1 MSLSGSTSWS
11 LQAQDIVNAALRKL
25 GVLSGNATPETYQV
39 TNAIQALNALIKGFY
54 ADGMPVWA
62 IQTYTF
68 TTVQGTP
75 QYLIGPGQTFNTD
88 MPLKVLQA
96 WRNQSG
102 NYSNIPMNIYT
113 NYNYDL
119 LPLTNSSGTPVNLYY
134 QPFETYG
141 AINLWPKPNDSVTAI
156 SIRYQVPFEDIVNLT
171 DNLDFPSYWTEAI
184 IYNLAQ
190 RLAPEYGIPLMD
202 RQVLTQEAEKHH
214 QNALGFGVEEG
225 SFYFQPDT
233 AGQRSN

>member
-11 LQAQDIVNAALRKL
+11 LQAQDVIQAALRKL
-25 GVLSGNATPETYQV
+25 GVLSGGATPETYQL
-39 TNAIQALNALIKGFY
+39 TNGMQALNAMIKGFY

-68 TTVQGTP
+68 TVQSGVA

-96 WRNQSG
+96 WRNQQG
-102 NYSNIPMNIYT
+102 NLSNIPMNIYT

-119 LPLTNSSGTPVNLYY
+119 LPLALSSGTPVNLYY

-141 AINLWPKPNDSVTAI
+141 AINLWPKPNDSVTTV
-156 SIRYQVPFEDIVNLT
+156 SIRYQVPFEDMVNYT
-171 DNLDFPSYWTEAI
+171 DNFDFPSYWTEAI
-184 IYNLAQ
+184 IYGLAQ
-190 RLAPEYGIPLMD
+190 RLAPEYGLPLMD
-202 RQVLTQEAEKHH
+202 RQALSQEAEKHH
-214 QNALGFGVEEG
+214 QNALSFGVEEG
-225 SFYFQPDT
+225 SFFFQPDFV
-233 AGQRSN
+233 GQK